1 MKVEGIGY
9 LRQLRD
15 RVNRGYD
22 ASREEAQ
29 RTKQIA
35 VPVISDALQYLKV
48 HRGNSDAQPAI
59 GIDDHSTETTKAP
72 ESRIPDQTLNV
83 RGSAAL
89 VVNASG
95 QRELSNLGSARQ
107 NPIKVKRKLM
117 VNSKTRESKRNV
129 KPTDASE
136 TAREI
141 PPTTATSAKFSDE
154 LDRITKNLTETRI
167 DTGETMDNDA
177 DLLKWASDEN
187 SAIPQVLPFEN
198 LGDFRRVTSRR
209 KSPIV
214 ASFLSDDEPSKEI
227 KSAMDV
233 LVAKYH
239 TKAAFIYATSKSKE
253 IARECRIK
261 SYPTILVFSEGKVAT
276 ELIFL
281 NPEQLDRD
289 LSKILATT
297 SPANSGE
304 DRERRPVPT
313 KNEDDDNVEN
323 SRDGVRKLG
332 VTDSL

>member
-1 MKVEGIGY
+1 M
-9 LRQLRD
+9 L
-15 RVNRGYD
+15 
-22 ASREEAQ
+22 
-29 RTKQIA
+29 
-35 VPVISDALQYLKV
+35 
-48 HRGNSDAQPAI
+48 
-59 GIDDHSTETTKAP
+59 
-72 ESRIPDQTLNV
+72 
-83 RGSAAL
+83 
-89 VVNASG
+89 
-95 QRELSNLGSARQ
+95 
-107 NPIKVKRKLM
+107 
-117 VNSKTRESKRNV
+117 NSKTRESKRNV

-141 PPTTATSAKFSDE
+141 PPTTAASTKFSDE

-289 LSKILATT
+289 LSKIFVTT